1 MGKIIAIANQKG
13 GVGKTTTAINLAASL
28 AVLEYKT
35 LLIDADPQ
43 SNATSGVGID
53 PKNVKAGLYECI
65 IDSVNPKDVIIET
78 ETPNLYLLP
87 TNADL
92 VGIELEL
99 VNLPNREYMMKNALE
114 KLKDQ
119 YDFIIIDCCPSLG
132 LTVINSLSAAN
143 SVIIPVQCEYFAL
156 EGMGKLLQ
164 TIKIVQAHLNTNLDI
179 EGVLLTMYDMRLR
192 LANQV
197 VDEVKTHFQ
206 NMVFNTIIQR
216 NTKLAEA
223 PSFGKT
229 IIMHDAIGKGS
240 LNYLNLAREILQRN
254 GLTKISDEDRTMSI
268 DDSMNQDFSTTELKE
283 DESV

>member
-1 MGKIIAIANQKG
+1 
-13 GVGKTTTAINLAASL
+13 LAASL

-35 LLIDADPQ
+35 LLVDADPQ

-53 PKNVKAGLYECI
+53 VSSIKGGLYECI
-65 IDSVNPKDVIIET
+65 LDSVNPKDLILKT
-78 ETPNLYLLP
+78 STPNLFILP

-92 VGIELEL
+92 VGVELEL
-99 VNLPNREYMMKNALE
+99 VNLTNREYMMKKAID
-114 KLKDQ
+114 KVKDK

-132 LTVINSLSAAN
+132 LTVINCLCSAD

-179 EGVLLTMYDMRLR
+179 EGVLLTMYDGRLR

-197 VDEVKTHFQ
+197 VEEVKTHFQ
-206 NMVFNTIIQR
+206 DMVFDTLIQR

-229 IIMHDAIGKGS
+229 IIMHDAIGRGATS
-240 LNYLNLAREILQRN
+240 YLNLSREILQRN
-254 GLTKISDEDRTMSI
+254 GMTKISDSNRTIKVAAAQEELSEDI
-268 DDSMNQDFSTTELKE
+268 
-283 DESV
+283 

>member
-35 LLIDADPQ
+35 LLVDADPQ

-53 PKNVKAGLYECI
+53 SASIKAGLYECI
-65 IDSVNPKDVIIET
+65 IDSVHPNDVIQKT
-78 ETPNLYLLP
+78 STPNLYLLP

-99 VNLPNREYMMKNALE
+99 VNLSNREYMMKKAID
-114 KLKDQ
+114 KIKDN

-132 LTVINSLSAAN
+132 LTVINSLSCSD

-179 EGVLLTMYDMRLR
+179 EGVLLTMYDGRLR

-197 VDEVKTHFQ
+197 VEEVKTHFQ
-206 NMVFNTIIQR
+206 DMVFDTLIHR

-229 IIMHDAIGKGS
+229 IIMHDAIGKGATS
-240 LNYLNLAREILQRN
+240 YLNLSREILQRN
-254 GLTKISDEDRTMSI
+254 GLTKISDSNRTIKIEESEEELSED
-268 DDSMNQDFSTTELKE
+268 L
-283 DESV
+283 

>member
-35 LLIDADPQ
+35 LLVDADPQ

-53 PKNVKAGLYECI
+53 PSNVKSGLYECI
-65 IDSVNPKDVIIET
+65 IDSIHPKDVVLKT
-78 ETPNLYLLP
+78 ETPNLFLLP

-92 VGIELEL
+92 VGVELEL
-99 VNLPNREYMMKNALE
+99 VNLTNREYMMKKAID
-114 KLKDQ
+114 KIKDK

-132 LTVINSLSAAN
+132 LTVINSLSAAD

-164 TIKIVQAHLNTNLDI
+164 TIKIVQSHLNTGLDI
-179 EGVLLTMYDMRLR
+179 EGVLLTMYDGRLR

-197 VDEVKTHFQ
+197 VEEVKTHFQ
-206 NMVFNTIIQR
+206 DMVFDTLIQR

-229 IIMHDAIGKGS
+229 IIMHDAAGKAS
-240 LNYLNLAREILQRN
+240 NSYLNLAREILQRN
-254 GLTKISDEDRTMSI
+254 GLTKISDSNRMINIQESEQELSEDI
-268 DDSMNQDFSTTELKE
+268 
-283 DESV
+283 

>member
-13 GVGKTTTAINLAASL
+13 GVGKTTSAINLAASL

-35 LLIDADPQ
+35 LLVDADPQ
-43 SNATSGVGID
+43 ANSTSGVGIE
-53 PKNVKAGLYECI
+53 PKDVKAGLYECI
-65 IDSVNPKDVIIET
+65 INGTHPKELIVET

-87 TNADL
+87 TNTDL
-92 VGIELEL
+92 VAIELEI
-99 VNLPNREYMMKNALE
+99 VNLDNRDYMMKAALD
-114 KLKDQ
+114 KIKDS

-132 LTVINSLSAAN
+132 LTVINSLAAAD

-164 TIKIVQAHLNTNLDI
+164 TIKLIQAHINTNLDI
-179 EGVLLTMYDMRLR
+179 EGVLLTMYDPRLK

-197 VDEVKTHFQ
+197 VEEVKMHFQ
-206 NMVFNTIIQR
+206 NMVFNTIVQR

-223 PSFGKT
+223 PSHGKT
-229 IIMHDAIGKGS
+229 IIMHDAVGKGS

-254 GLTKISDEDRTMSI
+254 GLTKISDGDRTMS
-268 DDSMNQDFSTTELKE
+268 FTEE
-283 DESV
+283 ETEFNEG

>member
-13 GVGKTTTAINLAASL
+13 GVGKTTSAINLAASL

-35 LLIDADPQ
+35 LLVDGDPQ
-43 SNATSGVGID
+43 ANSTSGVGIE
-53 PKNVKAGLYECI
+53 PKDVKVGLYECI
-65 IDSVNPKDVIIET
+65 INNTHPKEVILET

-87 TNADL
+87 TNTDL
-92 VGIELEL
+92 VAIELEI
-99 VNLPNREYMMKNALE
+99 VNLPDRDYMMKAALD
-114 KLKDQ
+114 KIKAD

-132 LTVINSLSAAN
+132 LTVINSLAAAD

-164 TIKIVQAHLNTNLDI
+164 TIKLVQAHINTNLDI
-179 EGVLLTMYDMRLR
+179 EGVLLTMYDPRLK

-197 VDEVKTHFQ
+197 VEEVKMHFQ
-206 NMVFNTIIQR
+206 NMVFQTIVQR
-216 NTKLAEA
+216 NIKLAEA
-223 PSFGKT
+223 PSHGKT

-254 GLTKISDEDRTMSI
+254 GLTKISDEDRTMTFT
-268 DDSMNQDFSTTELKE
+268 QE
-283 DESV
+283 ESEFNEG

>member
-1 MGKIIAIANQKG
+1 MGKIIAISNQKG

-53 PKNVKAGLYECI
+53 SSKIKGGLYECI
-65 IDSVNPKDVIIET
+65 IDSVHPKDVILKT
-78 ETPNLYLLP
+78 STPNLFLLP

-92 VGIELEL
+92 LGVEVEL
-99 VNLPNREYMMKNALE
+99 VNLTNREYMMKKAID
-114 KLKDQ
+114 KIKDK

-132 LTVINSLSAAN
+132 LTVINCLSAAD

-179 EGVLLTMYDMRLR
+179 EGVLLTMYDGRLR

-197 VDEVKTHFQ
+197 VEEVKTHFQ
-206 NMVFNTIIQR
+206 DMVFNTLIHR

-240 LNYLNLAREILQRN
+240 TSYLNLARELLQRN
-254 GLTKISDEDRTMSI
+254 GLTKISDSNRMITVPEINQELNEDI
-268 DDSMNQDFSTTELKE
+268 
-283 DESV
+283 